1 MDGHRTIKVWDI
13 ATRAFHWALVL
24 GVFVCWLSAEYRWM
38 VVHQVSGVSVL
49 GLLLFR
55 LIWGFVGASTARFAS
70 FVKSPQAAARYAF
83 ASMVK
88 LKDIAHAGHNPAG
101 GLMVLGFLAILLAQ
115 TFTGLIANND
125 LGFAGPLADLVSKGI
140 SDDASRLHGL
150 LFDLLLV
157 MIWLHL
163 LAVGF
168 YVLVKGHNLLL
179 AMWNGRKTRA
189 EAGEPGALHF
199 ASRRTLAMAAG
210 AALVAVIWLYP
221 FFG

>member
-1 MDGHRTIKVWDI
+1 MDEARSITVWDVP
-13 ATRAFHWALVL
+13 TRVFHWALVL
-24 GVFVCWLSAEYRWM
+24 GVAVSWITAEYRWM
-38 VVHQVSGVSVL
+38 TVHQVSGVSVL

-55 LIWGFVGASTARFAS
+55 LIWGFVGASTARFAT
-70 FVKSPQAAARYAF
+70 FVKSPQVAARYAF

-101 GLMVLGFLAILLAQ
+101 GMMVLGFLAILLAQ
-115 TFTGLIANND
+115 TSTGLIANND
-125 LGFAGPLADLVSKGI
+125 LGFAGPLTDLVSKSV
-140 SDDASRLHGL
+140 SDDASWLHGL

-189 EAGEPGALHF
+189 EAGEPGELQF
-199 ASRRTLAMAAG
+199 ASRRTLFAALG

-221 FFG
+221 LFG